1 MRGLKA
7 RAHGY
12 AHARAGLLGNP
23 SDGYG
28 GKAIGLCMA
37 DLSAQAFVEPAEGLR
52 VLGDGNAVAVFSGF
66 EDLGKDFAR
75 GGFEHGLGLLKAAL
89 HRFGQAHAGR
99 LREDP
104 NDPRLQFSIRFETD
118 IPLQVGLAGSSAI
131 VIAALRA
138 LADWFGFSL
147 APAQLAQFAL
157 EAETEDL
164 GIAAGPM
171 DRIVQAF
178 EGVVAMDLAL
188 PGDFSSHWA
197 LDPGSLPPL
206 FVAWDPAGG
215 KPSGLA
221 HGVLRERWKAG
232 DPEVMQAIESFRRL
246 VDEGVEA
253 LARGDHTLFR
263 DAMDRN
269 FALRREI
276 FPVAETDSKMV
287 ALAASHGASAKLC
300 GSGGAVI
307 GSPGDE
313 GDFDSLQAAYSAA
326 GYGFLRPSV
335 KASSAS
341 RKPSA

>member
-1 MRGLKA
+1 MRGVA
-7 RAHGY
+7 AH

-66 EDLGKDFAR
+66 EDLGQDFAR
-75 GGFEHGLGLLKAAL
+75 GGLEHGLGLLKAAL
-89 HRFGQAHAGR
+89 HRFGQAHAEQ
-99 LREDP
+99 LREDR

-118 IPLQVGLAGSSAI
+118 VPHQAGLAGSSAI

-138 LADWFGFSL
+138 LASWFGFSL
-147 APAQLAQFAL
+147 APAQLAKLAL

-188 PGDFSSHWA
+188 PGDFSCHWA

-232 DPEVMQAIESFRRL
+232 DPEVMQAIESFRGL
-246 VDEGVEA
+246 VDEGLEA
-253 LARGDHTLFR
+253 LARGNHALFR
-263 DAMDRN
+263 EAMDRN
-269 FALRREI
+269 FALRQEI
-276 FPVAETDSKMV
+276 FPVAETDAKMV

-307 GSPGDE
+307 GSPGSE
-313 GDFDSLQAAYSAA
+313 ADFDALQAAYSAA
-326 GYGFLRPSV
+326 GYGFLRPTV
-335 KASSAS
+335 KSSPTRREPGA
-341 RKPSA
+341 